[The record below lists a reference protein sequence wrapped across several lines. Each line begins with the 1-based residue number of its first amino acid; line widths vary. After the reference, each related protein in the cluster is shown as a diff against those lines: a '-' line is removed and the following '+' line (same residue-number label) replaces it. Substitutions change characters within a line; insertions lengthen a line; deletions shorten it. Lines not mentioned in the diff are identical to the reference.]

1 MKEEIIIQKRIM
13 FVYSDY
19 WRTWSRLLGWY
30 NGAYVEVN
38 LTPVNSYHPRSWKI
52 DVEPIRIRIHRTEG
66 GKLSYTIP
74 EEVIEKMEEHLGHD
88 LTDRL
93 LTEDFLSHVDYKKYL
108 QCNNGG
114 ARFEDIKK

>member
-1 MKEEIIIQKRIM
+1 MKEEIIIQKRPM
-13 FVYSDY
+13 FVYCEY

-38 LTPVNSYHPRSWKI
+38 LTPINSDPRNWKI
-52 DVEPIRIRIHRTEG
+52 DVEPIRIRIHRTKID
-66 GKLSYTIP
+66 KLSYTIP
-74 EEVIEKMEEHLGHD
+74 EEVVNKMEEHLGCD